1 MGRLE
6 VILADTHV
14 VVWAVEEDKRLGR
27 NAIRLL
33 NEAAEGDDLFIS
45 VITCWEIALL
55 AERGKLALSLEV
67 GLWLER
73 NLNRPGVRWTQLE
86 PAISVDSV
94 RLPGNF
100 HSDPADRWLVAT
112 ARHFGIPLLTADRA
126 ILAYSNDQGHVA
138 TVDASL

>member
-33 NEAAEGDDLFIS
+33 NEAAEGDGLFIS

>member
-33 NEAAEGDDLFIS
+33 NEAAEGDGLFIS

-94 RLPGNF
+94 RLPENF